1 MADQRAIPNTFLSRN
16 WLLIVAIIYL
26 ILPIDLIPDAIP
38 VLGSLDDAALLII
51 NLIQK
56 YILWRRENEQT
67 ESRTEGNVKE
77 GEIVE

>member
-26 ILPIDLIPDAIP
+26 ILPFDLIPDAIP
-38 VLGSLDDAALLII
+38 VLGSLDDTALLII

-56 YILWRRENEQT
+56 YILWRRENEQA
-67 ESRTEGNVKE
+67 ESRTKGNVKE

>member
-1 MADQRAIPNTFLSRN
+1 MSEQKTVQKTFFEKN
-16 WLLIVAIIYL
+16 WLLILGIVYL
-26 ILPIDLIPDAIP
+26 ILPVDLIPDAIP

-56 YILWRRENEQT
+56 YILWKREKEQA
-67 ESRTEGNVKE
+67 ESRTKGNVKE

>member
-26 ILPIDLIPDAIP
+26 ILPFDLIPDAIP